1 MSKLPLG
8 DWVDSAVDWLQTHLA
23 WLFDAIS
30 TVVGGMFD
38 GIAAVLSAPHP
49 LLFAGIVAIIAWWLR
64 GLPAG
69 LLAFA
74 GFTLID
80 SVELWAEAMDTL
92 TLVLVATI
100 VTLVIAVPLGIWSS
114 RSKTVS
120 AIIRPVLDFMQT
132 MPAMVYLIP
141 GVIFFGVGVVP
152 GIIATIIFALPPGVR
167 MTELGIRQVDGELVE
182 AAEAFGTTSR
192 NTLLRIQLPLALP
205 TIMAGINQVI
215 MLGLSMVV
223 IAGMVG
229 GGGLGGSVYRAI
241 GNIDV
246 GLGFEAG
253 ISIVILAM
261 YLDRM
266 TGALGREVSPLGRRA
281 AAKAQAA
288 AEGWKIWTYRPQ
300 PVVAVAGI
308 LALALVAGGMGLFGG
323 SAKDATASG
332 SAQIGAGKK
341 VSIGYIPWDEG
352 IASTYLWKEMLE
364 RRGFEV
370 DVTQYE
376 AGSLYTGMANGQIDF
391 QTDSWLPVTHAS
403 YWEKYQDRLDDLGAW
418 YAPTSLELAVP
429 AYMSDI
435 KSMEDLKG
443 RASEFKGR
451 IVGIEPS
458 AGEMGLLKSKLLPG
472 YGLDKEYKL
481 IDGSTQS
488 MLAELKRAY
497 AKKEPIVVPLW
508 SPHWAYNEY
517 DLTKLADPKKLWGEG
532 DGVHTLSRKGFAKD
546 RPEVAKWL
554 KSFKMTEK
562 QLTSLEAEI
571 QKTGAGKEQEA
582 VRIWLEANPGVADK
596 WTPLPEGAE
605 NAQAAG
611 AQQVAAG
618 GKDERERPVEVAW
631 FPWEEDIAATYLWK
645 AVLEERGYTINLKQ
659 FEVGPMYA
667 AMSRGQIDV
676 QFDGWLPYTQKNYW
690 DKYGDKLTNLG
701 SWYGPTSIEV
711 AVPDYVKDVRS
722 LDDLKG
728 KGSDFKGR
736 IVGIEPGTATMENL
750 KKNVLPQYGLDGE
763 YKVVDSSTPGMLAEL
778 KRAYAKK
785 EPIAVLLW
793 TPHWAYNEYGLTKLE
808 DPKKTFGDGDR
819 LHTIASKEFPKQYP
833 QLTEWFKKFELDEKQ
848 LGGLEN
854 EIQKRGAGHEEEAV
868 KAWMADNPGIADTMA
883 PL

>member
-1 MSKLPLG
+1 VFRLPLG

-30 TVVGGMFD
+30 SVVSGMFD

-49 LLFAGIVAIIAWWLR
+49 LLFAGIVAVIAWWLR

-69 LLAFA
+69 LLAFV
-74 GFTLID
+74 GFALID

-92 TLVLVATI
+92 TLVLVATL
-100 VTLVIAVPLGIWSS
+100 VTLVIAVPLGIWAS

-120 AIIRPVLDFMQT
+120 AVVRPVLDFMQT

-192 NTLLRIQLPLALP
+192 NTLLRVQLPLALP

-266 TGALGREVSPLGRRA
+266 TGALGREVSPLARRA
-281 AAKAQAA
+281 AAKVQAS

-308 LALALVAGGMGLFGG
+308 VALALVAGGMGIFGG
-323 SAKDATASG
+323 SAKDTASG
-332 SAQIGAGKK
+332 ADAQVGDGKK

-352 IASTYLWKEMLE
+352 IASTFLWKEMLE
-364 RRGFEV
+364 QRGYEV
-370 DVTQYE
+370 DVKQYE

-391 QTDSWLPVTHAS
+391 QTDSWLPTTHAS
-403 YWEKYQDRLDDLGAW
+403 YWEKYQDRLEDLGAW
-418 YAPTSLELAVP
+418 YEPTSLELAVP
-429 AYMSDI
+429 AYMKDVR
-435 KSMEDLKG
+435 SMDDLKG

-458 AGEMGLLKSKLLPG
+458 AGEMGLLKDKLLPG

-481 IDGSTQS
+481 IDGSTPS

-517 DLTKLADPKKLWGEG
+517 DLTKLKDPKKLWGEG
-532 DGVHTLSRKGFAKD
+532 DGVHTLARKGFSAEN
-546 RPEVAKWL
+546 PVVAKWL
-554 KSFKMTEK
+554 QDFKMSEK

-571 QKTGAGKEQEA
+571 QKAGSGKEQEA
-582 VRIWLEANPGVADK
+582 VRTWLKANPGVAEK
-596 WTPLPEGAE
+596 WSPAPKDAE
-605 NAQAAG
+605 AAP
-611 AQQVAAG
+611 G
-618 GKDERERPVEVAW
+618 GKDERDRALEVAW

-645 AVLEERGYTINLKQ
+645 AVLEERGYKINLKQ

-690 DKYGDKLTNLG
+690 DKYGDKLTDIG

-711 AVPDYVKDVRS
+711 AVPDYVKDVKT

-750 KKNVLPQYGLDGE
+750 KKNVLPQYGLDKE
-763 YKVVDSSTPGMLAEL
+763 YKALDSSTPGMLAEL

-785 EPIAVLLW
+785 EPVAVLLW
-793 TPHWAYNEYGLTKLE
+793 TPHWAYNEYGMTKLK
-808 DPKKTFGDGDR
+808 D
-819 LHTIASKEFPKQYP
+819 FPKQYP
-833 QLTEWFKKFELDEKQ
+833 QLTKWFKDFELSEKQ

-854 EIQKRGAGHEEEAV
+854 EIQKHGAGHEEEAV
-868 KAWMADNPGIADTMA
+868 KAWMDENPGIADTLA
-883 PL
+883 PQ